1 MTNVVLDDVPFRLD
15 FETLMRRVRVDEGS
29 RHLDDL
35 RRLADQ
41 AQTVARPKAMYK
53 VGFID
58 DRGDD
63 YVVVDGVTFTSRVL
77 RVNLE
82 QAHRVFLYV
91 ATCGDEIAA
100 WAGALDDLLHQYWAE
115 TIQVMA
121 LGCASQAMNRHIEA
135 CYRPGKTAFMS
146 PGSLG
151 EWPLSQ
157 QRPLFAGLGDVTGA
171 IGVRLSDSLM
181 MVPAKSVSGVR
192 FPTEESF
199 ESCQLCPRENCPG
212 RRAPYDDTLYDR
224 KYRE

>member
-1 MTNVVLDDVPFRLD
+1 MTNVVLDDIPFQLD
-15 FETLMRRVRVDEGS
+15 RETLMRRVRVDEGS
-29 RHLDDL
+29 ADLDDL
-35 RRLADQ
+35 HRLADQ
-41 AQTVARPKAMYK
+41 ARTVARPKALYR

-63 YVVVDGVTFTSRVL
+63 YVVVDGVTFTSRIL

-91 ATCGDEIAA
+91 ATCGAEIAA
-100 WAGALDDLLHQYWAE
+100 WADSLDDLFHQYWAE
-115 TIQVMA
+115 AIQVMA
-121 LGCASQAMNRHIEA
+121 LGCASQAMNRHIEE

-157 QRPLFAGLGDVTGA
+157 QRPLFASLGDVAGG
-171 IGVRLSDSLM
+171 IGVRLSDGLL

-199 ESCQLCPRENCPG
+199 ESCQLCPRQNCPG
-212 RRAPYDDTLYDR
+212 RRASYDDTLYDR
-224 KYRE
+224 RYRA